1 MCLFGSPR
9 RGGNT
14 DILLDE
20 FLRGCT
26 ERGAACERIR
36 ICELRVGGC
45 RGCGGCE
52 KTGRCVVED
61 DMQPIY
67 EALERSDRI
76 VMAAPIYFYNVPAQ
90 AKAVIDRTQALW
102 TRKYIRQ
109 EAGGGPAPRAD
120 RRGFFIGV
128 GATRGKRLFDG
139 TLYTMRYFFDAVDV
153 EYAGALVYGEVDEK
167 GAICKHPTA
176 MEECYE
182 AGRQFVSK
190 RNGHDTNLRCLR
202 NP

>member
-1 MCLFGSPR
+1 MGLFGSPR

-76 VMAAPIYFYNVPAQ
+76 VMAAPIYF
-90 AKAVIDRTQALW
+90 
-102 TRKYIRQ
+102 
-109 EAGGGPAPRAD
+109 
-120 RRGFFIGV
+120 
-128 GATRGKRLFDG
+128 
-139 TLYTMRYFFDAVDV
+139 
-153 EYAGALVYGEVDEK
+153 
-167 GAICKHPTA
+167 
-176 MEECYE
+176 
-182 AGRQFVSK
+182 
-190 RNGHDTNLRCLR
+190 
-202 NP
+202 